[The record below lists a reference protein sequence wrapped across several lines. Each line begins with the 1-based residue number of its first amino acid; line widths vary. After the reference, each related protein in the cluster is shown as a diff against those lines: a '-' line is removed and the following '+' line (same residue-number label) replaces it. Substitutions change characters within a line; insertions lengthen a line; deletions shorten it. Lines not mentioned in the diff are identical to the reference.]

1 MEEKKLFYNIVK
13 ILIIILIGRSFYLQ
27 VIKYNYYSRL
37 SLNNC
42 IRTIETGTPRGNI
55 YDRNG
60 KILAKDSPSLNL
72 VFIPFDLKNIEKE
85 AEILSKI
92 ISLDKKYLFRKLKR
106 KYPNPYDRIVIKRN
120 LSEKEISLIEENI
133 NNLPGIFPQEGVG
146 RKYPLGEKTCHLI
159 GYPGEISK
167 EELDLLKDK
176 GYKSGD
182 VIGKDGVEKYY
193 DSILR
198 GTPGGIQVE
207 VDALGH
213 HRKILG
219 KKAGKPGNSLILTV
233 DSIIQEIAYKQLGER
248 SGCVVAMDPRSGEIL
263 ALVSKPGFDPE
274 RVERYFNAENHPLL
288 NRVIKGQY
296 PPGSIFKI
304 ITEISAL
311 ETGAIEEYDRIECT
325 GEMEVGNRIFHCWK
339 EEGHGWLDIN
349 LALPFSC
356 NIFFGVCGMR
366 VGVKKMLEYAR
377 EFGFGEKTG
386 IDLPGEKK
394 GYLPTR
400 YEVDPLNLAIGQGP
414 ILTTPIQLLSL
425 ISTVANGGNIWKPFV
440 VKKIISPDGKVVK
453 EISPVIKKTVYIS
466 SETLD
471 ILKRGLRNVVLFG
484 TGHLA
489 NVEGL
494 EISGKTGTAQRAGGE
509 SELPTYGAFACYAPG
524 KNPQIAMVVFLDKGS
539 SAEAALIAG
548 RILKEI
554 FIPEKGRIEGDENF

>member
-1 MEEKKLFYNIVK
+1 MEREKLFHNIVK
-13 ILIIILIGRSFYLQ
+13 ILVVILIGRSFYLQ
-27 VIKYNYYSRL
+27 VIKYNYYSQL
-37 SLNNC
+37 SLHNC
-42 IRTIETGTPRGNI
+42 IRTIETGTPRGFI

-60 KILAKDSPSLNL
+60 KILAKDAPSLNL
-72 VFIPFDLKNIEKE
+72 VFIPFDLKNVEKE
-85 AEILSKI
+85 AGILSKI
-92 ISLDKKYLFRKLKR
+92 ISFDKKYLLRKFKR
-106 KYPNPYDRIVIKRN
+106 KYPNPYDRIVIKRD
-120 LSEKEISLIEENI
+120 LSKKEISLIEENI

-146 RKYPLGEKTCHLI
+146 RKYILEEKTSHLI
-159 GYPGEISK
+159 GYLGEISK
-167 EELDLLKDK
+167 NELDVLKDK
-176 GYKSGD
+176 GYKAGD
-182 VIGKDGVEKYY
+182 VIGKDGVEKEY
-193 DSILR
+193 DAILR
-198 GTPGGIQVE
+198 GVPGGIQVE

-219 KKAGKPGNSLILTV
+219 KKSGKPGNSLILTV
-233 DSIIQEIAYKQLGER
+233 DSIIQEIAYKHLGKR
-248 SGCVVAMDPRSGEIL
+248 DGCVVAMDPNSGEIL
-263 ALVSKPGFDPE
+263 ALVSKPVFIPE
-274 RVERYFNAENHPLL
+274 KVEEYFNAENHPLL

-304 ITEISAL
+304 ITEISSL

-325 GEMEVGNRIFHCWK
+325 GEMEVSNRVFHCWK

-377 EFGFGEKTG
+377 EFGLGEKTG

-400 YEVDPLNLAIGQGP
+400 YETDPLNLAIGQGP

-440 VKKIISPDGKVVK
+440 VKKIVSPDGKVIK

-489 NVEGL
+489 NVEGI

-509 SELPTYGAFACYAPG
+509 SELPTYGAFVCYAPSN
-524 KNPQIAMVVFLDKGS
+524 NPQIAMVVFLDKAS

-554 FIPEKGRIEGDENF
+554 FIPEKGRIEGNENF